1 MDKARSAA
9 SRRALPSSS
18 QQDHFADPAY
28 SFIDSDQAPP
38 VLAFTTE
45 LEVQQNDVRHCHT
58 SGQLYFL
65 RQGIMT
71 VYTDTGWLATPP
83 RFVGWIP
90 PSHPHTVVG
99 SGLLDG
105 WTAFVRPS
113 DTSGLP
119 AHPALLRCSGLVAP
133 AVARLAQYSME
144 DWRSEAYQ
152 RLGEVL
158 LDELRDAEVHG
169 PSLQLPEDQRL
180 RAIADALISNP
191 ADGRTSAQ
199 LASWAGISTRS
210 LSRHWA
216 AQVGMSIAKYRQ
228 VVKVLKS
235 LESLSQGRD
244 IQQIAWDVG
253 FESVSAYIN
262 AFKASF
268 GETPRRYQLSREG
281 DASALIVQA
290 E

>member
-1 MDKARSAA
+1 MDIARSAA
-9 SRRALPSSS
+9 STHIPSLCSP
-18 QQDHFADPAY
+18 QDHLADPTHC
-28 SFIDSDQAPP
+28 FIDSDQAPP
-38 VLAFTTE
+38 VLAFTTG
-45 LEVQQNDVRHCHT
+45 LEVQQGDIRHCHA

-90 PSHPHTVVG
+90 PLHPHTVVG
-99 SGLLDG
+99 PDLLGG
-105 WTAFVRPS
+105 WTAFVRPNH
-113 DTSGLP
+113 TSGLP
-119 AHPALLRCSGLVAP
+119 ARPALLRCSGLVAP
-133 AVARLAQYSME
+133 AVERLAQYSMG
-144 DWRSEAYQ
+144 DWGAEAYQ
-152 RLGEVL
+152 RLAEVL
-158 LDELRDAEVHG
+158 LDELRGAEVHG
-169 PSLQLPEDQRL
+169 PSLPLPEDQRL
-180 RAIADALISNP
+180 RAIADVLIANP

-228 VVKVLKS
+228 MVKVLKS
-235 LESLSQGRD
+235 LESLSKGRD

-268 GETPRRYQLSREG
+268 GETPGRYQPSREG
-281 DASALIVQA
+281 ATSEVRLR
-290 E
+290 